1 MLDKTLKVS
10 RLLDLYGGLLT
21 DKQREALDMYYNCD
35 MSLSEVGEEL
45 SISRQGV
52 RDAIMRAVKALI
64 EVEEKVGALS
74 TLTEIRTSLERL
86 ADGTD
91 KVDADKVMAIAKGI
105 EV

>member
-21 DKQREALDMYYNCD
+21 DKQREVLDMYYNCD
-35 MSLSEVGEEL
+35 MSLAEVGEEL
-45 SISRQGV
+45 NISRQGV
-52 RDAIMRAVKALI
+52 RDALIRAVNCLV
-64 EVEEKVGALS
+64 EVEEKVGALKS
-74 TLTEIRTSLERL
+74 FEKIRTSLESL

>member
-21 DKQREALDMYYNCD
+21 DKQREVLDMYYNCD

-52 RDAIMRAVKALI
+52 RDALNRAVNALV
-64 EVEEKVGALS
+64 EVEEKVGALKI
-74 TLTEIRTSLERL
+74 LTQLRTSLERL
-86 ADGTD
+86 ADGAD
-91 KVDADKVMAIAKGI
+91 KVEADKVMEIAKGI